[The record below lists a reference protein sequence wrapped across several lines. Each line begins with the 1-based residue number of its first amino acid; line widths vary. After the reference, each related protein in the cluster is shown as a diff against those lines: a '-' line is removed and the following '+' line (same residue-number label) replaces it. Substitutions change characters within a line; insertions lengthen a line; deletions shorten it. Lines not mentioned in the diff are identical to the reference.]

1 MLLSPHDPFLFR
13 YEHFRSL
20 AHYAAGDFDVA
31 AHWGL
36 RSARSNPNFTSN
48 LRITIA
54 ALSALGRLE
63 EARPLV
69 ERHKDLQPNYRVARL
84 TTTSTFREPEQR
96 EQFARLLSV
105 AGMP

>member
-1 MLLSPHDPFLFR
+1 LSPQDPFLFR

-20 AHYAAGDFDVA
+20 AHYAAGDFQTA
-31 AHWGL
+31 AEWGL

-54 ALSALGRLE
+54 ALSALGRFD
-63 EARPLV
+63 EARLLV
-69 ERHKDLQPNYRVARL
+69 ARHKVLQPDYRVSRL
-84 TTTSTFREPEQR
+84 KKTSTFREPDQR
-96 EQFARLLSV
+96 LQFGRLLST